1 MPRIIKTPIQKLETK
16 IRNLIDEDSLIS
28 MLNNEVKAQNFILF
42 NYDNDIIS
50 YSRYRYYPTKVEN
63 IIEENFEVKFLLS
76 HDNLSLLSSN
86 ICNPPKWAK
95 IIIDLFR
102 KASNPNINS
111 LFIGYTENK
120 IENNNLY
127 VTKDFY
133 DIILQINKEESKSK
147 VLRFNNRVKP
157 FLESSFNIDMDEQD
171 NDTNYSL
178 LLQEIIASWQIS
190 QDDIISLSNQ
200 LKQWNEIN
208 VVIEKQIIKQSEWLI
223 NKLQEILD
231 AWKLNKLKAKELW
244 HTHFGFSKNNIKW
257 PEHLM
262 EKILTKY
269 WKYTLFWVPVLLNT
283 DKYVINSWWLSRSQF
298 DIILI
303 NHLSDIEVVELK
315 RPDVNI
321 LEFDI
326 WRCKFYASKELSMAI
341 SQAERYISAVYKD
354 NDDDYLI
361 NWQKIKDFL
370 NDQIWWTM
378 TVEICRPKALIIM
391 WTYSTI
397 APSYDLL
404 DTRTKSKISDTDYNK
419 NYLQAY
425 KELKEAYKNIHI
437 LSYSELVEN
446 ARTRILNDENI

>member
-86 ICNPPKWAK
+86 ICNPPKGAK

-178 LLQEIIASWQIS
+178 LLQEIIASGQIS

-200 LKQWNEIN
+200 LKQGNEIN

-231 AWKLNKLKAKELW
+231 AGKLNKLKAKELG
-244 HTHFGFSKNNIKW
+244 HTHFGFSKNNIKG

-269 WKYTLFWVPVLLNT
+269 GKYTLFGVPVLLNT
-283 DKYVINSWWLSRSQF
+283 DKYVINSGGLSRSQF

-326 WRCKFYASKELSMAI
+326 GRCKFYASKELSMAI

-361 NWQKIKDFL
+361 NGQKIKDFL
-370 NDQIWWTM
+370 NDQIGGTM

-391 WTYSTI
+391 GTYSTI